1 MFSCFF
7 ACQGILVLS
16 WTLWMVHCQVS
27 GFCYVPLKKIDLDF
41 NLKLTWLNSPWK
53 LCLHCGEWQLKFRF
67 NSFSSAGFFV
77 SVPCMCSSEVNQRCD
92 VGRVYAQNLGSPSP
106 FLDLPPPL
114 SSDCGCPELCPLV
127 HQANNI
133 ASFYTRI
140 LVPLRAQTESC
151 LQSKF

>member
-1 MFSCFF
+1 MAVFF
-7 ACQGILVLS
+7 LRMGNVFLLFCMSGNFGFILDIMNG
-16 WTLWMVHCQVS
+16 TLPRVS

-106 FLDLPPPL
+106 FLDPPHHHHFPVNVAAL
-114 SSDCGCPELCPLV
+114 NCVPWFIKPITLQVFIPE
-127 HQANNI
+127 
-133 ASFYTRI
+133 F
-140 LVPLRAQTESC
+140 
-151 LQSKF
+151 